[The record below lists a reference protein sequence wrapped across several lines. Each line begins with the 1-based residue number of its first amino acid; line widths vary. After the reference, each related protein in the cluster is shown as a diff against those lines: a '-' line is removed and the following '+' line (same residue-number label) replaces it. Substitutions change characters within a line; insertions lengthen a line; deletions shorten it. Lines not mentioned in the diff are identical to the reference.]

1 MSCLSLLPS
10 ALCSASWAA
19 ITALALFVLVA
30 AFARGYSGF
39 GFSALLVA
47 SSSLIVD
54 PALPVAVAM
63 LLEITASV
71 MQALSV
77 WRDVAWRR
85 VALLLIGA
93 VCGIPLGVAV
103 LALGQPTLLRL
114 IISAILL
121 ASCLALLAGY
131 RLTRPV
137 GRTGEAAVGAV
148 SGLVNGATAMGG
160 LPVALFLAASA
171 EKPAVMRA
179 TFIAYFFFL
188 DILSGL
194 LLAREGV
201 LGTGAVAT
209 AALALPILAFGLWLG
224 GRHFLGA
231 SEAQFRQHT
240 LFLLILLAGLG
251 VMKAIAG

>member
-1 MSCLSLLPS
+1 MSCAAYLPTALCDATWS
-10 ALCSASWAA
+10 AL
-19 ITALALFVLVA
+19 TALILFLLIA

-47 SSSLIVD
+47 SCSLLVD

-63 LLEITASV
+63 LLEISASV
-71 MQALSV
+71 LQAVSV

-85 VALLLIGA
+85 VGLLLLGA
-93 VCGIPLGVAV
+93 VIGIPIGVAV
-103 LALGQPTLLRL
+103 LALGQPALLRL

-121 ASCLALLAGY
+121 ASCFALLAGY
-131 RLTRPV
+131 RFSRPV
-137 GRTGEAAVGAV
+137 GTPGEIAVGGV

-188 DILSGL
+188 DIPSGGM
-194 LLAREGV
+194 LAREGV
-201 LGTGAVAT
+201 LGAQTLAT
-209 AALALPILAFGLWLG
+209 AALSLPILALGLWLG

-231 SEAQFRQHT
+231 SEAQFRRHT
-240 LFLLILLAGLG
+240 LWLLIGLAGLG
-251 VMKAIAG
+251 LAKAVMG